1 VAASHDDGPCLN
13 YVRATY
19 FCRSYFFRAVLLYTS
34 APLMKQVKIQIPSL
48 VENIRVVE
56 SFIDNSKDTFHIEDD
71 IYGNI
76 MVAVTEAVNNAIRHG
91 NKFDKDKNVY
101 LSLVV
106 NSNQLKFEIE
116 DEGVGFD
123 YTNLDDPT
131 APENLENPG
140 GRGIFL
146 IRHLADEVEF
156 SNDGRRVELTFTL
169 TPDSSTQSNPTSEA
183 AAA

>member
-1 VAASHDDGPCLN
+1 
-13 YVRATY
+13 
-19 FCRSYFFRAVLLYTS
+19 
-34 APLMKQVKIQIPSL
+34 
-48 VENIRVVE
+48 
-56 SFIDNSKDTFHIEDD
+56 
-71 IYGNI
+71 

>member
-1 VAASHDDGPCLN
+1 
-13 YVRATY
+13 
-19 FCRSYFFRAVLLYTS
+19 
-34 APLMKQVKIQIPSL
+34 MKQVKIQIPSL

-91 NKFDKDKNVY
+91 NKFDRDKNVH
-101 LSLVV
+101 LSLQVDANRV
-106 NSNQLKFEIE
+106 KFEVE
-116 DEGVGFD
+116 DQGPGFD
-123 YTNLDDPT
+123 YTNLIDPT

-156 SNDGRRVELTFTL
+156 SKDGRNVQLTFFL
-169 TPDSSTQSNPTSEA
+169 TPEGADSATASEA
-183 AAA
+183 SDHNAA

>member
-1 VAASHDDGPCLN
+1 
-13 YVRATY
+13 
-19 FCRSYFFRAVLLYTS
+19 
-34 APLMKQVKIQIPSL
+34 MKQVKIQVPSL

-91 NKFDKDKNVY
+91 NKFDKDKHVY
-101 LSLVV
+101 LSLYVEKDRV
-106 NSNQLKFEIE
+106 RFEIE
-116 DEGVGFD
+116 DEGEGFD
-123 YTNLDDPT
+123 YTNLIDPT

-156 SNDGRRVELTFTL
+156 NNDGRKVQLTFLL
-169 TPDSSTQSNPTSEA
+169 TQPTTESEEAATSEPSTSSDHA
-183 AAA
+183 TA

>member
-1 VAASHDDGPCLN
+1 
-13 YVRATY
+13 
-19 FCRSYFFRAVLLYTS
+19 
-34 APLMKQVKIQIPSL
+34 MKQVKIQIPSL

-56 SFIDNSKDTFHIEDD
+56 SFIDNSKDAFHIEDD

-101 LSLVV
+101 LALYAD
-106 NSNQLKFEIE
+106 QDRLKFEIE
-116 DEGVGFD
+116 DEGTGFD
-123 YTNLDDPT
+123 YENLDDPT

-156 SNDGRRVELTFTL
+156 TKEGRRLELTFAL
-169 TPDSSTQSNPTSEA
+169 TPASGA

>member
-1 VAASHDDGPCLN
+1 
-13 YVRATY
+13 
-19 FCRSYFFRAVLLYTS
+19 
-34 APLMKQVKIQIPSL
+34 MKQVKIQIPSL

-56 SFIDNSKDTFHIEDD
+56 SFIDNSKDAFHIEDD

-101 LSLVV
+101 LALYADES
-106 NSNQLKFEIE
+106 QLRFEIE
-116 DEGVGFD
+116 DEGTGFD
-123 YTNLDDPT
+123 FNNLDDPT

-156 SNDGRRVELTFTL
+156 SKDGRRVELTFAL
-169 TPDSSTQSNPTSEA
+169 TPAPGATVA
-183 AAA
+183 

>member
-1 VAASHDDGPCLN
+1 
-13 YVRATY
+13 
-19 FCRSYFFRAVLLYTS
+19 
-34 APLMKQVKIQIPSL
+34 MKQVKIQVPSL

-56 SFIDNSKDTFHIEDD
+56 SFIDNSKETFHIEDD

-101 LSLVV
+101 LSLYV
-106 NSNQLKFEIE
+106 NKDRVKFEVE
-116 DEGVGFD
+116 DEGEGFD
-123 YTNLDDPT
+123 FDNLIDPT

-156 SNDGRRVELTFTL
+156 NKEGRNVQLTFFLAPT
-169 TPDSSTQSNPTSEA
+169 TAAEPASDTVSSESA
-183 AAA
+183 A

>member
-1 VAASHDDGPCLN
+1 MLRHCL
-13 YVRATY
+13 
-19 FCRSYFFRAVLLYTS
+19 FFNLSFSTFAVLFA
-34 APLMKQVKIQIPSL
+34 APLFLYLRNPFMKQVKIQIPSL

-56 SFIDNSKDTFHIEDD
+56 SFIDNSKDTFQIEDD

-101 LSLVV
+101 LSLYV
-106 NSNQLKFEIE
+106 NPNQLKFEIE
-116 DEGVGFD
+116 DEGTGFD
-123 YTNLDDPT
+123 FNNLDDPT

-156 SNDGRRVELTFTL
+156 SKEGRRLELTFALHPGT
-169 TPDSSTQSNPTSEA
+169 TPNAEQA
-183 AAA
+183 AA

>member
-1 VAASHDDGPCLN
+1 
-13 YVRATY
+13 
-19 FCRSYFFRAVLLYTS
+19 
-34 APLMKQVKIQIPSL
+34 MKQVKIQVPSL

-56 SFIDNSKDTFHIEDD
+56 SFIDNSKETFHIEDD

-101 LSLVV
+101 LSLYV
-106 NSNQLKFEIE
+106 NKDRVKFEVE
-116 DEGVGFD
+116 DEGDGFD
-123 YTNLDDPT
+123 YDNLLDPT

-156 SNDGRRVELTFTL
+156 NKDGRNVQLTFFLAPT
-169 TPDSSTQSNPTSEA
+169 TADEPSDTVSSETA
-183 AAA
+183 A

>member
-1 VAASHDDGPCLN
+1 
-13 YVRATY
+13 
-19 FCRSYFFRAVLLYTS
+19 
-34 APLMKQVKIQIPSL
+34 MKQVKIQIPSL

-101 LSLVV
+101 LSLYVDTDRV
-106 NSNQLKFEIE
+106 KFEVE
-116 DEGVGFD
+116 DEGQGFD
-123 YTNLDDPT
+123 YTNLIDPT

-156 SNDGRRVELTFTL
+156 TKDGRNVQLTFML
-169 TPDSSTQSNPTSEA
+169 STPSEA
-183 AAA
+183 ADAEEDTTSSNYQA

>member
-1 VAASHDDGPCLN
+1 
-13 YVRATY
+13 
-19 FCRSYFFRAVLLYTS
+19 
-34 APLMKQVKIQIPSL
+34 MKQVKIQIPSL

-101 LSLVV
+101 LSLYVDP
-106 NSNQLKFEIE
+106 SQLRFEIE
-116 DEGVGFD
+116 DEGAGFD
-123 YTNLDDPT
+123 FDNLDDI
-131 APENLENPG
+131 ENPG

-156 SNDGRRVELTFTL
+156 SKDGRRVELTFAL
-169 TPDSSTQSNPTSEA
+169 TPGTTTDAVA
-183 AAA
+183 A

>member
-1 VAASHDDGPCLN
+1 VAENHD
-13 YVRATY
+13 ATVLPVFLPVVFY
-19 FCRSYFFRAVLLYTS
+19 FCRPATRAALAIPSL
-34 APLMKQVKIQIPSL
+34 PLMKQVKIQIPSL

-56 SFIDNSKDTFHIEDD
+56 SFIDNSKDTFQIEDD

-101 LSLVV
+101 LSLYV
-106 NSNQLKFEIE
+106 NPNQLKFEIE
-116 DEGVGFD
+116 DEGTGFD
-123 YTNLDDPT
+123 FNNLDDPT
-131 APENLENPG
+131 SPENLENPG

-156 SNDGRRVELTFTL
+156 SKDGRRLELTFALHPGT
-169 TPDSSTQSNPTSEA
+169 TETAEPA
-183 AAA
+183 AA

>member
-1 VAASHDDGPCLN
+1 
-13 YVRATY
+13 
-19 FCRSYFFRAVLLYTS
+19 
-34 APLMKQVKIQIPSL
+34 MKQVKIQIPSL

-56 SFIDNSKDTFHIEDD
+56 SFIDNSKDTFNIEDD

-91 NKFDKDKNVY
+91 NKFDKDKNVF
-101 LSLVV
+101 LSLQMGQDKV
-106 NSNQLKFEIE
+106 KFEVE
-116 DEGVGFD
+116 DQGEGFD
-123 YTNLDDPT
+123 YTNLLDPT

-156 SNDGRRVELTFTL
+156 SKEGRHVQLTFHL
-169 TPDSSTQSNPTSEA
+169 VPEADSEGSTTTSSATDHNA
-183 AAA
+183 A

>member
-1 VAASHDDGPCLN
+1 
-13 YVRATY
+13 
-19 FCRSYFFRAVLLYTS
+19 
-34 APLMKQVKIQIPSL
+34 MKQVKIQIPSL

-56 SFIDNSKDTFHIEDD
+56 SFIDNSKDAFHIEDD

-101 LSLVV
+101 LSLYADQSQVR
-106 NSNQLKFEIE
+106 FEIE
-116 DEGVGFD
+116 DEGAGFD
-123 YTNLDDPT
+123 YTNLIDPT

-156 SNDGRRVELTFTL
+156 TQEGRLIKLTFQL
-169 TPDSSTQSNPTSEA
+169 TAPTEVASDGTTTASSEQADT
-183 AAA
+183 

>member
-1 VAASHDDGPCLN
+1 
-13 YVRATY
+13 
-19 FCRSYFFRAVLLYTS
+19 
-34 APLMKQVKIQIPSL
+34 MKQVKIQIPSL

-56 SFIDNSKDTFHIEDD
+56 SFIDNSKETFDIEDD

-101 LSLVV
+101 LSLYVEPT
-106 NSNQLKFEIE
+106 QLKFEVE
-116 DEGVGFD
+116 DEGQGFNFD
-123 YTNLDDPT
+123 TLDDPT

-146 IRHLADEVEF
+146 IRHLADAVEF
-156 SNDGRRVELTFTL
+156 SKEGRRVEMVFNLHS
-169 TPDSSTQSNPTSEA
+169 DAADEA
-183 AAA
+183 TATAVAA

>member
-1 VAASHDDGPCLN
+1 
-13 YVRATY
+13 
-19 FCRSYFFRAVLLYTS
+19 
-34 APLMKQVKIQIPSL
+34 MKQVRIQIPSL

-56 SFIDNSKDTFHIEDD
+56 SFIDNSKETFHIEDD

-91 NKFDKDKNVY
+91 NKFDKDKNVE
-101 LSLVV
+101 LALTVDNNRV
-106 NSNQLKFEIE
+106 TFEVE
-116 DEGVGFD
+116 DQGTGFD
-123 YTNLDDPT
+123 YTNLLDPT

-156 SNDGRRVELTFTL
+156 SKDGRCVHLTFQL
-169 TPDSSTQSNPTSEA
+169 SPAPADEASTAEQIA
-183 AAA
+183 A

>member
-1 VAASHDDGPCLN
+1 
-13 YVRATY
+13 
-19 FCRSYFFRAVLLYTS
+19 
-34 APLMKQVKIQIPSL
+34 MKQVKIQIPSL

-91 NKFDKDKNVY
+91 NKFDKDKNVF
-101 LSLVV
+101 LSLFVDQDRV
-106 NSNQLKFEIE
+106 KFEIE
-116 DEGVGFD
+116 DEGTGFD
-123 YTNLDDPT
+123 YTNLIDPT
-131 APENLENPG
+131 APENLENRG

-156 SNDGRRVELTFTL
+156 TKDGRNVQLTFML
-169 TPDSSTQSNPTSEA
+169 PTPSSSETALNNANSASSSN
-183 AAA
+183 

>member
-1 VAASHDDGPCLN
+1 
-13 YVRATY
+13 
-19 FCRSYFFRAVLLYTS
+19 
-34 APLMKQVKIQIPSL
+34 MKQVKIQIPSL

-56 SFIDNSKDTFHIEDD
+56 SFIDNSKDTFQIEDD

-101 LSLVV
+101 LSLFVEPQ
-106 NSNQLKFEIE
+106 QLKFEIE
-116 DEGVGFD
+116 DEGAGFNYD
-123 YTNLDDPT
+123 TLDDPT

-156 SNDGRRVELTFTL
+156 SKEGRRVQLTFQL
-169 TPDSSTQSNPTSEA
+169 TPTPTDETPAPGQVA
-183 AAA
+183 A

>member
-1 VAASHDDGPCLN
+1 
-13 YVRATY
+13 
-19 FCRSYFFRAVLLYTS
+19 
-34 APLMKQVKIQIPSL
+34 MKQVKIQIPSL

-56 SFIDNSKDTFHIEDD
+56 SFIDNSKDTFEIEDD

-101 LSLVV
+101 LSLYVEA
-106 NSNQLKFEIE
+106 NHLKFEIE
-116 DEGVGFD
+116 DEGQGFNYD
-123 YTNLDDPT
+123 NLDDPT

-146 IRHLADEVEF
+146 IRHLADAVEF
-156 SNDGRRVELTFTL
+156 SKEGRRVELTFQLHPTPADGTQDDTL
-169 TPDSSTQSNPTSEA
+169 TA

>member
-1 VAASHDDGPCLN
+1 
-13 YVRATY
+13 
-19 FCRSYFFRAVLLYTS
+19 
-34 APLMKQVKIQIPSL
+34 MKQVKIQIPSL

-56 SFIDNSKDTFHIEDD
+56 SFIDNSKDTFDIEDD

-101 LSLVV
+101 LSLHVA
-106 NSNQLKFEIE
+106 SDRIKFEVE
-116 DEGVGFD
+116 DQGDGFD
-123 YTNLDDPT
+123 YTNLIDPT

-156 SNDGRRVELTFTL
+156 QKEGRNVQLTFL
-169 TPDSSTQSNPTSEA
+169 LAPTSDLETSGSDSLSSDHNA
-183 AAA
+183 A